1 MKVESYDCHTTLN
14 FFIPNRSLD
23 YVEHFA
29 IATARRDKGEGSLI
43 LSDLI
48 ADAKKKGKTVILETV
63 PPIDDISVSR
73 QHFYERMGMVINPFP
88 HKHPPYRKEFLP
100 HSLRIMSA
108 NQKVSAKLYDQF
120 VRDLNDV
127 VM

>member
-1 MKVESYDCHTTLN
+1 MPKETL
-14 FFIPNRSLD
+14 ITLSILPSLP
-23 YVEHFA
+23 HGG
-29 IATARRDKGEGSLI
+29 DKGEGSLI

-48 ADAKKKGKTVILETV
+48 ADAKKKGKTVILETA

-73 QHFYERMGMVINPFP
+73 QHFYERMGMVIYHFP

-108 NQKVSAKLYDQF
+108 NQKVSGKLYDQF
-120 VRDLNDV
+120 ARDLNDV